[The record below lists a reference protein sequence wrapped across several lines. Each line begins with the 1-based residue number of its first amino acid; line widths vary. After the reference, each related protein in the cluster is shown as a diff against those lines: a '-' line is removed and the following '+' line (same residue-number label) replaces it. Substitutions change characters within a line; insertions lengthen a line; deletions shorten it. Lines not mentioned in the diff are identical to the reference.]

1 MRSHFTF
8 RSTLFGLL
16 AIPRL
21 ATAHTWVEQIMAI
34 APNGTLVGQPGYP
47 RGNVLRGTPAFGDPA
62 MVNLIPPDGRPINVI
77 EPSDLMC
84 KVSQVSQTQTDGS
97 PRLQAAP
104 GAAVALR
111 FQENGHVT
119 LPDGQPGKPPN
130 RGTVFVYGTSRP
142 SRDDS
147 FLAIHRQWTADG
159 SGGDGRGVLLST
171 RNFDDGQ
178 CYQVNGGPLSHQR
191 QTAFSHQFNQY
202 MGNDLWC
209 QQDILLPADIPVGQP
224 YTLYWV
230 WDWPT
235 LPGTPGYPDG
245 KQELYTTCMDIDI
258 VAGSGVD
265 VFNKAQGSP
274 GFVNQPLDQAA
285 VKAQMADIANPTA
298 VTGQFVP
305 FSAGPAKSRP
315 AATGSTLPPASTSST
330 VPVLTS
336 SPGPS
341 IPFSAS
347 ATGPVAG
354 AASEAS
360 AIEATAVT
368 TGDIDFLTVHTASS
382 SGFGVE
388 TQTFSVLPI
397 VETSAP
403 QGNGNGGFAFGN
415 GDRGSGNRGA
425 SSLGESSTLAAQ
437 VQTVKLTIHME
448 NAGNQGPQV
457 TAAPNVNQAGLLTV
471 TEYDPVTET
480 IYQTV
485 YETRY
490 TKRDVGEYDSFSSFP
505 PNPTGFT
512 PGKNG
517 HQWARGSSSPP
528 PWTTGYPTGSAG
540 LPLRGGTQGVSRP
553 VGPPSWASLVGTAG
567 SHSMSAGA
575 PGFVPSG
582 LSTSYVPY
590 ERRDSGLTP
599 SAAPMV
605 TPAPAIDIRSPE
617 PQPDEHST
625 AHAVFRLRA
634 RNPFIWLGWQKDST
648 ATVSSS

>member
-1 MRSHFTF
+1 MRSQISF
-8 RSTLFGLL
+8 RGTLFGLL

-21 ATAHTWVEQIMAI
+21 ALTHTWVEQMMVI

-84 KVSQVSQTQTDGS
+84 KVSQVSQSQTDGS

-130 RGTVFVYGTSRP
+130 RGTVFVYGTSQP

-191 QTAFSHQFNQY
+191 QTAFPHQFNQY

-235 LPGTPGYPDG
+235 LPGTPGYPEG
-245 KQELYTTCMDIDI
+245 KQEIYTTCLDIDI
-258 VAGSGVD
+258 VADSGVE
-265 VFNKAQGSP
+265 VFNKAQGSSP
-274 GFVNQPLDQAA
+274 GYVNQPLDQAA
-285 VKAQMADIANPTA
+285 VKAQMDDIANPTA
-298 VTGQFVP
+298 VT
-305 FSAGPAKSRP
+305 
-315 AATGSTLPPASTSST
+315 
-330 VPVLTS
+330 
-336 SPGPS
+336 GPS

-360 AIEATAVT
+360 AFEATAVT
-368 TGDIDFLTVHTASS
+368 TGDLDFLTVHTASS
-382 SGFGVE
+382 AGFGVE

-397 VETSAP
+397 GETSAP

-415 GDRGSGNRGA
+415 GNRGSGNR
-425 SSLGESSTLAAQ
+425 
-437 VQTVKLTIHME
+437 
-448 NAGNQGPQV
+448 GNQGPQV
-457 TAAPNVNQAGLLTV
+457 TPAPNNNQAGLLTV

-490 TKRDVGEYDSFSSFP
+490 TKRD
-505 PNPTGFT
+505 
-512 PGKNG
+512 
-517 HQWARGSSSPP
+517 
-528 PWTTGYPTGSAG
+528 
-540 LPLRGGTQGVSRP
+540 
-553 VGPPSWASLVGTAG
+553 
-567 SHSMSAGA
+567 
-575 PGFVPSG
+575 
-582 LSTSYVPY
+582 
-590 ERRDSGLTP
+590 
-599 SAAPMV
+599 AAPLV
-605 TPAPAIDIRSPE
+605 TPAPVVKARSPE
-617 PQPDEHST
+617 AQPEEHST
-625 AHAVFRLRA
+625 AHSAFRLRA
-634 RNPFIWLGWQKDST
+634 RNPFIWLGWQQDST